1 MSGDDIARVTK
12 GTGDFIGSAGAWG
25 VMSLS
30 VYVTLFLAVIITL
43 IIYFMSKSNSN
54 FTKLILEAH
63 KDSNSAVQN
72 NTIVMGRI
80 LDILKENKDAL
91 KDTLDKATHTSEK
104 VEFNGDKINR
114 ILENTEILMELVKE
128 VKANGE
134 F

>member
-43 IIYFMSKSNSN
+43 IIYFMSKSNSS

-80 LDILKENKDAL
+80 LDILKENKAAL

-104 VEFNGDKINR
+104 VEFNGDKINK

>member
-1 MSGDDIARVTK
+1 MNGEDISKITNS
-12 GTGDFIGSAGAWG
+12 TGDFIGSANAWG

-30 VYVTLFLAVIITL
+30 VYVTLFLAVIVTL
-43 IIYFMSKSNSN
+43 IVYVMSKNNNN
-54 FTKLILEAH
+54 FTRLVLDAH

-80 LDILKENKDAL
+80 LDILKENKQTL
-91 KDTLDKATHTSEK
+91 KDTLSKATHASEK
-104 VEFNGDKINR
+104 GEFNGDKIEK
-114 ILENTEILMELVKE
+114 ILQNTEILMELVKE